1 MQQGVL
7 HQSNTTN
14 GGLFLEAPRIAD
26 LSSEMTCGRESR
38 HLAHAALR
46 PRRLVIKKVYWRGSC
61 PEEGENKFGESEYLY
76 KKLGASNL
84 DFY

>member
-26 LSSEMTCGRESR
+26 LSSEMTCSRESR

-46 PRRLVIKKVYWRGSC
+46 PRRLVIKKVYWR
-61 PEEGENKFGESEYLY
+61 EEGENKFGESEYLY